1 MDAIEMEVKTME
13 KNITKIRTILS
24 TTDTENISPEEHLE
38 DIQVLYVL
46 SFYPDCKHLQYLIS
60 LLPSVTGHSG

>member
-13 KNITKIRTILS
+13 KNVTKIRTILS

-46 SFYPDCKHLQYLIS
+46 SFYRLFGL
-60 LLPSVTGHSG
+60 